1 MSTFALIQLILGIV
15 EPALAASGVI
25 PTQYAPLAQ
34 GILAAINAIKQELT
48 SSNGTT
54 LTVNA
59 VTLMTAISSGLQALQ
74 VAGALPASWSG
85 VAVALANAATAG
97 TAAYEQG
104 GQKVD
109 PNQLQPIA
117 PIA

>member
-1 MSTFALIQLILGIV
+1 MTTFALIQLIFGIV

-25 PTQYAPLAQ
+25 PVQYAPLAQ
-34 GILAAINAIKQELT
+34 GILAAINAIKTEL
-48 SSNGTT
+48 SNSNGT

-85 VAVALANAATAG
+85 VAVALADAATAG
-97 TAAYEQG
+97 TAAYEQS

-109 PNQLQPIA
+109 PNQLQPISPA
-117 PIA
+117 